1 MSNTQPTPVVVADGL
16 IKQFGR
22 FAALR
27 GVTGEFAAGKL
38 YVILGDN
45 GAGKT
50 TLLRT
55 IAGLAHAT
63 RGKISVLGCSEIKDA
78 RAQIGYMAHPSLLY
92 DEMSG
97 MENLR
102 YFSELYDIAATD
114 VEKRCRDAIL
124 AVKLDP
130 DLDRPVGQY
139 SQGMRQRM
147 SLARALLNDPKLLLL
162 DEPFSNVD
170 ARSAAEMAMLV
181 AQARDRGKTVFVV
194 THQPGQLEPYADE
207 FIWMELGRI
216 VNRTTTLRETSQ

>member
-1 MSNTQPTPVVVADGL
+1 MADVKAREAVVVAADVV
-16 IKQFGR
+16 KQFGR

-27 GVTGEFAAGKL
+27 GVNAEFAPGKL

-55 IAGLAHAT
+55 IAGLAQPS
-63 RGKISVLGCSEIKDA
+63 RGVISVLGSKNLKHA
-78 RAQIGYMAHPSLLY
+78 RFRIGYMAHPSMLY

-102 YFSELYDIAATD
+102 YFAELYGVTEA
-114 VEKRCRDAIL
+114 RCRDVIES
-124 AVKLDP
+124 VKLDP

-147 SLARALLNDPKLLLL
+147 SLARAILNNPELLLL

-170 ARSAAEMAMLV
+170 HRSAGQMAELL
-181 AQARDRGKTVFVV
+181 AQMRDNGNTIFVV
-194 THQPGQLEPYADE
+194 THQPGILESIADE
-207 FIWMELGRI
+207 FVYMTSGKI
-216 VNRTTTLRETSQ
+216 VDRSPQLRTGLP